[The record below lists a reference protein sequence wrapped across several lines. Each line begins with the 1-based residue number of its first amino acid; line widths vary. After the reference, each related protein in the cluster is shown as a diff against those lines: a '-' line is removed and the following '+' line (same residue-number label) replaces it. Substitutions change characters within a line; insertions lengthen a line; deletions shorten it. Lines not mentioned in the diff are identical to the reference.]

1 MIKNIL
7 KFLVPGVLFGILLT
21 KAEVISWY
29 RIQEMFLF
37 ESFHMYG
44 IIGSAILVAFISTQI
59 IKRFQM
65 NSIDGSS
72 IVIPDKDPTQ
82 TKRYLIGGTLF
93 GLGWALTGACP
104 APLVIHVGAGNLIF
118 IVPILA
124 AIFGTFTYG
133 QLRHKLPH

>member
-1 MIKNIL
+1 MIKNSL
-7 KFLVPGVLFGILLT
+7 KFLAPGVIFGIILT
-21 KAEVISWY
+21 KSEVISWY

-37 ESFHMYG
+37 ESFHMFG
-44 IIGSAILVAFISTQI
+44 IIGSAILVALISTQLM
-59 IKRFQM
+59 KRYKM

-72 IVIPDKDPTQ
+72 IVIPEKDQTQ
-82 TKRYLIGGTLF
+82 IKRYLIGGSMF

-104 APLVIHVGAGNLIF
+104 APLVIHVGAGNWIF

-124 AIFGTFTYG
+124 AILGTFTYG